1 MSGLKQD
8 VRTAVPERH
17 RASGLLSRMSS
28 LLRWDPFDD
37 IPTEEEYLAV
47 RAYRNLLEATRSV
60 PPDKRAE
67 VRGRVARNLI
77 KSVCENKGGHKQA
90 VEMWKVFH
98 RRLPRYVTDGDYPSR
113 PEA

>member
-1 MSGLKQD
+1 MPCPKQD
-8 VRTAVPERH
+8 AQAAITERR
-17 RASGLLSRMSS
+17 RAGVLLSRISS

-37 IPTEEEYLAV
+37 IPTEEEYLAA
-47 RAYRNLLEATRSV
+47 RAYNNLLEATRPV
-60 PPDKRAE
+60 PLAKRAE

-98 RRLPRYVTDGDYPSR
+98 RRLPRYVTDDDR
-113 PEA
+113 PRIKS